1 MCAGGE
7 SRRSDMDVSD
17 GVSVLCAQAES
28 PEGRTWM
35 LVME

>member
-17 GVSVLCAQAES
+17 GVSVLC
-28 PEGRTWM
+28 GRRR
-35 LVME
+35 VQKVGHGC